1 MDVKIACIVVLLL
14 MQISVIKMQTNVTP
28 IDEEVDDA
36 MWALGVL
43 ILIQV

>member
-36 MWALGVL
+36 M
-43 ILIQV
+43 